1 MQCRRSFFF
10 CGKNNNP
17 SSSRNLRP
25 VGVIIG
31 FYCLPAQRVPASAIA
46 WRSSPTAGSEM
57 CGKWYTKDTLFH
69 CQDCHSSFKS
79 RVGNSL
85 FGFLCVSLVICV
97 QKSKIAIHSLKKR
110 EGAKSDGSDSLLGIQ
125 MGNAVKNCKK
135 NMANITNFGGQI
147 TCFLRA
153 KVRFA
158 LKKWVNH
165 SCHSFLK
172 SDSLFKESN
181 FERKSEERKCEFP
194 TLLQSDLRLGF
205 RSEPRGG
212 EKSVAW
218 RKAFVKCNNII
229 LTRPKLWT

>member
-57 CGKWYTKDTLFH
+57 CGKWYTLFH

-85 FGFLCVSLVICV
+85 FGFLCVSLVIYV

-135 NMANITNFGGQI
+135 TWQTQQILGG
-147 TCFLRA
+147 
-153 KVRFA
+153 
-158 LKKWVNH
+158 
-165 SCHSFLK
+165 K
-172 SDSLFKESN
+172 SLVFW
-181 FERKSEERKCEFP
+181 ERKCDSLSKNEWI
-194 TLLQSDLRLGF
+194 TH
-205 RSEPRGG
+205 
-212 EKSVAW
+212 V
-218 RKAFVKCNNII
+218 I
-229 LTRPKLWT
+229 LF